1 MQGNIQTILSA
12 VVAALESR
20 KGLAGFN
27 PAELASSWIA
37 ARNLRAAVVAEFQR
51 RWAEKSADE
60 VRTLVLPLIGK
71 IYNVPIVTSESNRNK
86 GQMTL
91 DRSAPHFETA
101 KTALRDMV
109 ADIVQSGKGSGKSN
123 KTEEVEV
130 PAHIAALAAKL
141 AAACSEY
148 EGSKRLAA
156 QAVAEAFAAK

>member
-1 MQGNIQTILSA
+1 MQVQTLLAS
-12 VVAALESR
+12 VVAALETR

-27 PAELASSWIA
+27 PTELAASWVA
-37 ARNLRAAVVAEFQR
+37 ARNLRAAIVAEFQR

-109 ADIVQSGKGSGKSN
+109 ADIVQSGKGSGSKSN
-123 KTEEVEV
+123 RAEAVEV
-130 PAHIAALAAKL
+130 PAHIAKL
-141 AAACSEY
+141 AAALAAACNEY
-148 EGSKRLAA
+148 EGAKRLAA